1 MPNWCANSC
10 RLTASQ
16 DNPMMGK
23 IMDELKKGQDAKW
36 FQAVKPVPQPL
47 MDAEASQAHRLS
59 EDGKTLVEQFG
70 HSNWYDYCVAEW
82 STKWDAINISYEQDG
97 DSIIVYFD
105 TAWSPPDGIF
115 KAMEDADIE
124 VEAAYCEQGVGFM
137 GYRKDGEDYVCDMPE
152 YDSDD
157 DGECSPAYYE
167 AIDKVWEDAG
177 ITHAPNGMGG

>member
-10 RLTASQ
+10 RLSAPQ

-23 IMDELKKGQDAKW
+23 ILNELKKGQDAEW

-47 MDAEASQAHRLS
+47 KDAIAHHGPLT
-59 EDGKTLVEQFG
+59 EEGQKLVEQFG
-70 HSNWYDYCVAEW
+70 YSNWYDYCVAEW
-82 STKWDAINISYEQDG
+82 GTKWDAKIDRYEQDG
-97 DSIIVYFD
+97 NFIFVYFD
-105 TAWSPPDGIF
+105 TAWAPPEGIYA
-115 KAMEDADIE
+115 AMEAAGIE
-124 VEAAYCEQGVGFM
+124 VEATYIEQGMGYM
-137 GYRKDGEDYVCDMPE
+137 GYRKDGEDFCCDMPE

-177 ITHAPNGMGG
+177 MVHGPSNLGG

>member
-10 RLTASQ
+10 RLTAPQ

-23 IMDELKKGQDAKW
+23 ILDELKKGQDAKW

-47 MDAEASQAHRLS
+47 VDAEASQAHRLS
-59 EDGKTLVEQFG
+59 EEGQTLVEQFG

-82 STKWDAINISYEQDG
+82 GTKWEATIDRYEQDG

-105 TAWSPPDGIF
+105 TAWAPPDGIF
-115 KAMEDADIE
+115 AAMEEAGIK
-124 VEAAYCEQGVGFM
+124 VEAAYCEQGIGFM
-137 GYRKDGEDYVCDMPE
+137 GYRKDGVDYLCDMPE
-152 YDSDD
+152 YEEDE
-157 DGECSPAYYE
+157 DGSTTEAYYE

-177 ITHAPNGMGG
+177 ITHAPANMGG